1 MYLQVTRFLLKN
13 YKNAMGRKKKVDES
27 VKYLYN
33 AN

>member
-13 YKNAMGRKKKVDES
+13 YKNAMTKKKKVDES
-27 VKYLYN
+27 TKYLLN